1 MGLGFRVSGLR
12 LKALGIG
19 LMGLGCRVYLG
30 VVGSELS
37 LLHRWTQESSLGGS
51 GDAVNRL

>member
-12 LKALGIG
+12 LKALGVG

-30 VVGSELS
+30 VVDSELS
-37 LLHRWTQESSLGGS
+37 LLHRGLRNPVWEDQGT
-51 GDAVNRL
+51 R